1 MKTQTNYLVRDA
13 DLADK
18 EVVNMALKYAEGLVE
33 LSAVKYAKEE
43 AKRLRELADMSL
55 AAAAEVASKNQ

>member
-1 MKTQTNYLVRDA
+1 MTNQTNYLVQAA

-18 EVVNMALKYAEGLVE
+18 ELVKMALKYADDQVD
-33 LSAVKYAKEE
+33 LSALKYAKQE

-55 AAAAEVASKNQ
+55 AAAAELAS